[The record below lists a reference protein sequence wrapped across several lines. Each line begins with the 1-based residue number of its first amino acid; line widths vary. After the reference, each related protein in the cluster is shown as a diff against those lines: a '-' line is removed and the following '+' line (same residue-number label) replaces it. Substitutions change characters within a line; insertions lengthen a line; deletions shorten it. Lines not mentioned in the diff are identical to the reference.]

1 MTDSGALHQILL
13 VDDDGVDRQHIRRI
27 LAPIQ
32 GIEITEAHS
41 GEHAMQILQSLDPA
55 LVITDIFMPNLDGL
69 EFLTKLA
76 TTGWTFPVIAI
87 TGLNDSHHIDFLKVA
102 QSFGAVHS
110 MNKDEMGEKLVPVVR
125 EILNQSHKEDKDKD
139 DIKNRPFP

>member
-1 MTDSGALHQILL
+1 MADSGTFHEILL
-13 VDDDGVDRQHIRRI
+13 VDDDSVDRQQIRRI

-32 GIEITEAHS
+32 GINVTEAYS
-41 GEHAMQILQSLDPA
+41 GEHAMQILQSLEPA
-55 LVITDIFMPNLDGL
+55 LVITDIFMPNVDGL
-69 EFLTKLA
+69 EFLTQLA

-110 MNKDEMGEKLVPVVR
+110 MNKDELEEKLVPVVR
-125 EILNQSHKEDKDKD
+125 EILSQSNENNQQ

>member
-1 MTDSGALHQILL
+1 MADSGALHEILL
-13 VDDDGVDRQHIRRI
+13 VDDDGADRQKIRRI
-27 LAPIQ
+27 LTPIQ
-32 GIEITEAHS
+32 GINVTEAHS
-41 GEHAMQILQSLDPA
+41 GDHAMQILQSLNPA
-55 LVITDIFMPNLDGL
+55 LVITDIFMPNVDGL
-69 EFLTKLA
+69 EFLTQLA

-110 MNKDEMGEKLVPVVR
+110 MNKDELEEKLIPVVR
-125 EILNQSHKEDKDKD
+125 EILSQSGEEVKD

>member
-1 MTDSGALHQILL
+1 
-13 VDDDGVDRQHIRRI
+13 
-27 LAPIQ
+27 
-32 GIEITEAHS
+32 
-41 GEHAMQILQSLDPA
+41 MQILQSLNPA
-55 LVITDIFMPNLDGL
+55 LVITDIFMPNVDGL
-69 EFLTKLA
+69 EFLTQLA

-110 MNKDEMGEKLVPVVR
+110 MNKDELEEKLIPVVR
-125 EILNQSHKEDKDKD
+125 EILSQSGEEVKD